1 MKMISRALTAVIF
14 AGATAL
20 GSTTASAWWSN
31 NDDYWDRGPWYG
43 GYPGYGGWGGYP
55 GYGGWGGYPGYGGWG
70 GSPGYGGWGGY
81 PGHGGW
87 GGRYPGVNV
96 YTIEPSS
103 SRETIVIE

>member
-55 GYGGWGGYPGYGGWG
+55 GYGGWGGYPG
-70 GSPGYGGWGGY
+70 
-81 PGHGGW
+81 HGGW